1 MSVAVRT
8 LATVLL
14 LLLGACG
21 GGPRGDI
28 AYNPTS
34 FGRPDAPTPQTS
46 IADYKLQALDKFQV
60 TIYRVADLSREYQV
74 EPAGTVNFPLLGMV
88 NVVGMTSNQLAAELT
103 KRYGTRYLENPSVS
117 VQISTMT
124 TSTVTVEG
132 SVRNPQ
138 VYPLVGQSN
147 LLEAIAKSGGPDEY
161 ANTKR
166 VVVFRLINGQ
176 RQAAAFDLGRV
187 REGLDANPTVYGGD
201 IVVVDGSTLRRNLRQ
216 ALYAVPLAGLFV
228 PLL

>member
-1 MSVAVRT
+1 MSVAVRALT
-8 LATVLL
+8 VVLL
-14 LLLGACG
+14 LLLGAC

-34 FGRPDAPTPQTS
+34 FGRPDVPMPQTS
-46 IADYKLQALDKFQV
+46 VADYKLQALDKFHV
-60 TIYRVADLSREYQV
+60 TIYRVADLSRDYQV

-103 KRYGTRYLENPSVS
+103 KRYGQRYLENPNVS
-117 VQISTMT
+117 VQIDTMT
-124 TSTVTVEG
+124 ASTVTVEG
-132 SVRNPQ
+132 AVRNPQ

-166 VVVFRLINGQ
+166 VVVFRMINGQ

-187 REGLDANPTVYGGD
+187 REGIDPNPAVYGGD
-201 IVVVDGSTLRRNLRQ
+201 IVVVDGSTVRRNLRQ